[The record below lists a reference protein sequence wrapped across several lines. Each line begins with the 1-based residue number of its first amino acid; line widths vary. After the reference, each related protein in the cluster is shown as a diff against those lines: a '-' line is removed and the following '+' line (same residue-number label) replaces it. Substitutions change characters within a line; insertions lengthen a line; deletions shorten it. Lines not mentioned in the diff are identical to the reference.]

1 MSEANRNMKTIIQ
14 RLKSVKGHSFSFF
27 NCKIIFLHMAKERLL
42 PAERQ
47 ELNEKLCTA
56 EGPHSPHPTTEHL
69 LDLSI
74 NTKTKPPLPHIFGI

>member
-1 MSEANRNMKTIIQ
+1 
-14 RLKSVKGHSFSFF
+14 
-27 NCKIIFLHMAKERLL
+27 MAKERLL